1 MPNLILEIHSLD
13 DEAVDT
19 VMIEGDN
26 PTHALSYLEENETPF
41 PVKLWRERYRGREFL
56 GEVQRDQAGVW
67 HILETEPHA
76 GEG

>member
-1 MPNLILEIHSLD
+1 MPTLILEIQSPD
-13 DEAVDT
+13 GDTIET

-41 PVKLWRERYRGREFL
+41 PVKLSRERYRGREHL
-56 GEVQRDQAGVW
+56 GEIQRDRSGVW

-76 GEG
+76 GEA